1 MTKQPNPPRAA
12 TRTRRHQTIILTPST
27 GPAGPCV
34 SLITGKVFELPPDA
48 NEFLPLTPSPTRPRR
63 TPLIPQAPSATT
75 PRTSRHR
82 CNSIRSILSPPHPP
96 AFQTPHRHQEA
107 ALGSQ
112 AKDTRPCDATGPA
125 EG

>member
-48 NEFLPLTPSPTRPRR
+48 NESFR
-63 TPLIPQAPSATT
+63 
-75 PRTSRHR
+75 SRHR
-82 CNSIRSILSPPHPP
+82 RRARAAPP
-96 AFQTPHRHQEA
+96 
-107 ALGSQ
+107 
-112 AKDTRPCDATGPA
+112 
-125 EG
+125 